1 MVNRL
6 QEPGFI
12 EYLGDFVVIIGHHNA
27 DLDAIGAAQGVKEL
41 IMKIKPDTITQIVMP
56 EDISRL
62 SEKIIETLQLEV
74 FTEVKIDYDTIIIV
88 DSGNFNQ
95 LGAWA
100 KLINESNEVI
110 ILIDHH
116 TLDDELCKKV
126 DLLIHDDEAS
136 STCEII
142 HRLYEKYQIQPSIQT
157 SKSMISGIAF
167 DTKFF
172 SIGDKKTFNTISKL
186 LENIEDVSEVLS
198 MLHLGRD
205 IPERIARLKTGQRSE
220 IHRVGNWILAFSEV
234 SSFQASGARALI
246 SLGAD
251 IAAVI
256 GSDKEKIRASLRS
269 TQEFY
274 KNTRLHLGE
283 LVMQLRSEIGGS
295 GSGHPTAA
303 GYNGEGNYEVFTK
316 KMIEL
321 VHKNLRE

>member
-1 MVNRL
+1 M

-12 EYLGDFVVIIGHHNA
+12 EYIGDFVVIIGHHNA
-27 DLDAIGAAQGVKEL
+27 DLDAIGAAQGIKEL
-41 IMKIKPDTITQIVMP
+41 IMKIKPDTITQIVMS

-62 SEKIIETLQLEV
+62 SENIIETLQLEV
-74 FTEVKIDYDTIIIV
+74 FTEVKIDYDTIVIV
-88 DSGNFNQ
+88 DSGNINQ
-95 LGAWA
+95 LGSWA
-100 KLINESNEVI
+100 NIINEYNKVI

-116 TLDDELCKKV
+116 TLEGEFRKKI

-142 HRLYEKYQIQPSIQT
+142 YRLYEKYKIQPSIKT
-157 SKSMISGIAF
+157 SKSMLSGIAF

-172 SIGDKKTFNTISKL
+172 SIGDQKTFKTISKL
-186 LENIEDVSEVLS
+186 LENVGDISEVLS
-198 MLHLGRD
+198 LLHLGRD
-205 IPERIARLKTGQRSE
+205 ISERIARLNTGQRSE
-220 IHRVGNWILAFSEV
+220 IFHVGNWILAFSEV

-274 KNTRLHLGE
+274 KNTELHLGE
-283 LVMQLRSEIGGS
+283 LVMQLGIEIGGS

-316 KMIEL
+316 KLIDL
-321 VHKNLRE
+321 VHKNLRI